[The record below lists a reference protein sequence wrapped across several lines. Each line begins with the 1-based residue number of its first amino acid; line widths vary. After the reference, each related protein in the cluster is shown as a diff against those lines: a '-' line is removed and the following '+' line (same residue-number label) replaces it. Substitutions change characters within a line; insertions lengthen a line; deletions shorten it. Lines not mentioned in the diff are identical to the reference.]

1 MPLAALY
8 SRGVVPS
15 GLAVLAMVASMV
27 LVLRIDNR
35 LPVHLKPVVPV
46 MVWAVLATVN
56 ELRLPKLPVPEL
68 VVQAAS
74 SNGLGAERSEAEQAG
89 GRGVAAHGVS
99 PIGAEQVSGPTWL
112 TVGLRVSRRKRAWQA
127 RPSGR
132 TTRSWLSLCNPSK

>member
-46 MVWAVLATVN
+46 MVCAVLATVN

-74 SNGLGAERSEAEQAG
+74 SNGLAQSVAKPSRQADVEWRLMAYLRWGPSRSAG
-89 GRGVAAHGVS
+89 
-99 PIGAEQVSGPTWL
+99 
-112 TVGLRVSRRKRAWQA
+112 
-127 RPSGR
+127 RPG
-132 TTRSWLSLCNPSK
+132 

>member
-1 MPLAALY
+1 
-8 SRGVVPS
+8 
-15 GLAVLAMVASMV
+15 MVASMV

-74 SNGLGAERSEAEQAG
+74 SNGLAQSVAKPSRQADVEW
-89 GRGVAAHGVS
+89 RLMAYLR
-99 PIGAEQVSGPTWL
+99 SGP
-112 TVGLRVSRRKRAWQA
+112 SRSAG
-127 RPSGR
+127 RPG
-132 TTRSWLSLCNPSK
+132 